1 VSESSSRRL
10 FGALQLAYLE
20 LRYRERPAHSL
31 AIVDSVLALQP
42 LDDMLPADRPYDQ
55 LARFYAE
62 AGELERARTLLAAA
76 DSNNRA
82 LDRLWP
88 ADRAWVRA
96 VILLAEGD
104 VRGAETPLREA
115 ADTNWCHICPLP
127 DLARAYHAAG
137 RPDAALATYEAYLS
151 TPWLWR
157 YENDAIELG
166 HVCAAWVSSTRQ
178 KVKRRKQ
185 LAPMETW

>member
-1 VSESSSRRL
+1 
-10 FGALQLAYLE
+10 
-20 LRYRERPAHSL
+20 
-31 AIVDSVLALQP
+31 
-42 LDDMLPADRPYDQ
+42 
-55 LARFYAE
+55 
-62 AGELERARTLLAAA
+62 
-76 DSNNRA
+76 
-82 LDRLWP
+82 
-88 ADRAWVRA
+88 VRA